1 MKKIL
6 LGLLLLIVMVTSCEP
21 FIDATSDND
30 FYVKKIERSNNQP
43 NIYYYYIGP
52 KVGSAYIFRIKST
65 NTKINLGDKVVI
77 ISKENGEVIRF

>member
-6 LGLLLLIVMVTSCEP
+6 LGLLLLMVTVTSCEP
-21 FIDATSDND
+21 FIDGND

-52 KVGSAYIFRIKST
+52 RIGSGYIFRIKST
-65 NTKINLGDKVVI
+65 STKINLGDKVEI
-77 ISKENGEVIRF
+77 IINNNGEIKYF